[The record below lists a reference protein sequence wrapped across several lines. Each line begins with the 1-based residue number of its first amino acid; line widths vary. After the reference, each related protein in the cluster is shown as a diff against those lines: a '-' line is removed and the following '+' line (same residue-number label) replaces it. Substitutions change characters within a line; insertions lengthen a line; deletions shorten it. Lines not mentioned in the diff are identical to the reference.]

1 MKRTS
6 LVVTALIVALAGGA
20 CSSEDSA
27 DTETTETT
35 AAPTETTEAMEE
47 ATTTTAAMEEP
58 GTIVD
63 VAASTEGFST
73 LVAAVK
79 AAGLVETLSGDEE
92 FTVFAPTDEAFAAA
106 LTKLNLTADA
116 LLADKETLTSILTYH
131 VVPGKVMAADVVGL
145 NGKDAATVNGKTV
158 KGTVNG
164 DKVMIND
171 ATVTTADVEAS
182 NGVIHVID
190 TVLVPGS

>member
-20 CSSEDSA
+20 CSSEDGA

-35 AAPTETTEAMEE
+35 AATTETTEAMEE

-92 FTVFAPTDEAFAAA
+92 FTVFAPTDEAFAA
-106 LTKLNLTADA
+106 
-116 LLADKETLTSILTYH
+116 I
-131 VVPGKVMAADVVGL
+131 
-145 NGKDAATVNGKTV
+145 
-158 KGTVNG
+158 
-164 DKVMIND
+164 
-171 ATVTTADVEAS
+171 
-182 NGVIHVID
+182 
-190 TVLVPGS
+190 